1 MCARKEGH
9 KETIVNKQSKMRRA
23 LGSGVAGVAALAM
36 LATGTAHAANG
47 STYYSSKQPYIVPQ
61 QAVDMSYSAAPE
73 GYTIT
78 YTEMLARHGSRGL
91 SSYKYDALLM
101 KMAETAKAEDGFVD
115 KETGE
120 KFIKNLEAITA
131 ANVDNG
137 YGMLTGQ
144 GESQHQGI
152 GERAYK
158 RNQTL
163 FDQAAAD
170 GETIEYESSGEARA
184 TESGEN
190 FKLGFDSAS
199 NGELANSYVTPANP
213 TGQTT
218 DGIFNASPNTLY
230 FHKVKNPDGEG
241 KAEGSTE
248 WKIAS
253 EYEQF
258 VEDNSTIDAA
268 MDYIEGKGESVAD
281 DLLGQIFD
289 SEFLDNIGEEEGQ
302 YSWYNTSDG
311 KEHADEVNNVT
322 GEEEPDG
329 LDDKTGK
336 DINLFWNDAPNADV
350 NVDADAR
357 GEMEK
362 HITSKVDAAMDL
374 YNLYIIAADMQEEN
388 IGSHTFNFDH
398 YFESIDP
405 TEGKTFAWILDA
417 EDFYEK
423 GPSYAGQNE
432 TYRIAQPLL
441 DDFFASID
449 ERVAGGTT
457 AATFRFAHAETI
469 MPFAALIGAPG
480 STQQAP
486 AVVEPQSVDD
496 VYNYNKN
503 EWRGESVTPMAA
515 NIQWDVA
522 TRDGID
528 PKTGKAYTPL
538 IRMLY
543 NEEEVAFGG
552 TNTLTRGLSSCTPVA
567 EGSTW
572 YKESELKSCLG
583 LEEKRVPTDEEPTIT
598 VDTDTSGD
606 QQQDGNAGDQNQNTG
621 DGVTGPSDSTKKPT
635 ATDQPKTIAKTGS
648 AMIVPAVA
656 AVALIA
662 AGVTLVFVRRA
673 KRH

>member
-61 QAVDMSYSAAPE
+61 QALDMSYSAAPE

-91 SSYKYDALLM
+91 SSYKYDALLKLM
-101 KMAETAKAEDGFVD
+101 GETAAEENGFVS
-115 KETGE
+115 E
-120 KFIKNLEAITA
+120 EARNTFMSNVQAIID
-131 ANVDNG
+131 ANVENG

-144 GESQHQGI
+144 GATQHQGI
-152 GERAYK
+152 GTRAYQ
-158 RNQTL
+158 RNKAL

-170 GETIEYESSGEARA
+170 GETIEYESSGEQRA

-190 FKLGFDSAS
+190 FKLGFDTAS
-199 NGELANSYVTPANP
+199 GYKLADSYVKPTAPAGEGDAAP
-213 TGQTT
+213 FQK
-218 DGIFNASPNTLY
+218 SPNTLY
-230 FHKVKNPDGEG
+230 FHKTDNPDGSE
-241 KAEGSTE
+241 KDDQAAA
-248 WKIAS
+248 IAS
-253 EYEQF
+253 RYEDF
-258 VEDNSTIDAA
+258 VDNDKIIANA
-268 MDYIEGKGESVAD
+268 EDYIEDVDASVTVSY
-281 DLLGQIFD
+281 DLLSQIFTED
-289 SEFLDNIGEEEGQ
+289 FLKKVDDGT
-302 YSWYNTSDG
+302 YSWYNTTTGEKDSDEDG
-311 KEHADEVNNVT
+311 KADDGSGTDIRNCAIEGDPDELMAEY
-322 GEEEPDG
+322 GEDICGE
-329 LDDKTGK
+329 TGK
-336 DINLFWNDAPNADV
+336 
-350 NVDADAR
+350 
-357 GEMEK
+357 
-362 HITSKVDAAMDL
+362 HISSVVDAAMDL

-388 IGSHTFNFDH
+388 TGDHTFDFDQ
-398 YFESIDP
+398 YFADVPAE
-405 TEGKTFAWILDA
+405 EGDVFAWILDM

-423 GPSYAGQNE
+423 GPSYAGQDE

-441 DDFFASID
+441 DDFFKSID

-486 AVVEPQSVDD
+486 AVENPQSVAD
-496 VYNYNKN
+496 VYNYQNN

-583 LEEKRVPTDEEPTIT
+583 LNTVESTEDPTIT
-598 VDTDTSGD
+598 VETGTSGG
-606 QQQDGNAGDQNQNTG
+606 QQQDGNTQNDQKQDAGDATKQ
-621 DGVTGPSDSTKKPT
+621 PSASDR
-635 ATDQPKTIAKTGS
+635 PKTIPKTGS
-648 AMIVPAVA
+648 AMIVPAV
-656 AVALIA
+656 VGVVLVA
-662 AGVTLVFVRRA
+662 AGVTLVFIRRA
-673 KRH
+673 KQR

>member
-47 STYYSSKQPYIVPQ
+47 TYYSSKQPYIAPQ
-61 QAVDMSYSAAPE
+61 QVSYSAAPE

-101 KMAETAKAEDGFVD
+101 KMAETAKAENGFVD

-120 KFIKNLEAITA
+120 EFIKNLEAITA

-170 GETIEYESSGEARA
+170 GEKIEYESSGEARA

-190 FKLGFDSAS
+190 FKKGFDRES
-199 NGELANSYVTPANP
+199 NGELANSYVTPSNP
-213 TGQTT
+213 TGQSTT
-218 DGIFNASPNTLY
+218 GIFNASPNTLY
-230 FHKVKNPDGEG
+230 FHKIENPDGE
-241 KAEGSTE
+241 KKEEGSAE

-258 VEDNSTIDAA
+258 IKDNPTIDAA
-268 MDYIEGKGESVAD
+268 MDYIEAKGEGVAD
-281 DLLGQIFD
+281 ALLTQIFKP
-289 SEFLDNIGEEEGQ
+289 EFLNNIGEGEGK
-302 YSWYNTSDG
+302 YSWYNTIDG
-311 KEHADEVNNVT
+311 KEHTDEVNNTT
-322 GEEEPDG
+322 GEKKPDG

-336 DINLFWNDAPNADV
+336 SIDLFWNDAPNADV

-388 IGSHTFNFDH
+388 TDAHRFDFDK
-398 YFESIDP
+398 YFEGIDS
-405 TEGKTFAWILDA
+405 TEGETFAWILDA

-423 GPSYAGQNE
+423 GPSYAGQDE

-441 DDFFASID
+441 DDFFNSID

-469 MPFAALIGAPG
+469 MPFAALIKAPG
-480 STQQAP
+480 SEEQI
-486 AVVEPQSVDD
+486 PQ
-496 VYNYNKN
+496 NKIYDPLGLLGDRGYQSN
-503 EWRGESVTPMAA
+503 WYGESVTPMAA

-522 TRDGID
+522 TKDDD
-528 PKTGKAYTPL
+528 PETGKAYTPL
-538 IRMLY
+538 VRMLY
-543 NEEEVAFGG
+543 NETEVPFNA
-552 TNTLTRGLSSCTPVA
+552 SCTPVA

-606 QQQDGNAGDQNQNTG
+606 QQQDGNTQNDQKQDAGDATKQ
-621 DGVTGPSDSTKKPT
+621 PSASDR
-635 ATDQPKTIAKTGS
+635 PKTIPKTGS

-656 AVALIA
+656 GVVLVA

>member
-23 LGSGVAGVAALAM
+23 LGSGVAGMAALAM

-47 STYYSSKQPYIVPQ
+47 TYYSSKQPYIAPQ
-61 QAVDMSYSAAPE
+61 QALDMSYSAVPE
-73 GYTIT
+73 GYAIT

-91 SSYKYDALLM
+91 SSYKYDALLKLM
-101 KMAETAKAEDGFVD
+101 GQTASEVGGFVS
-115 KETGE
+115 E
-120 KFIKNLEAITA
+120 EAEQTFM
-131 ANVDNG
+131 ANVQAIIDANVENG

-144 GESQHQGI
+144 GATQHQGI
-152 GERAYK
+152 GSRAYQ
-158 RNQTL
+158 RNKQL

-170 GETIEYESSGEARA
+170 GETIEYESSGEPRA

-190 FKLGFDSAS
+190 FKKGFDHAS
-199 NGELANSYVTPANP
+199 GSELAGSYVTPTAP
-213 TGQTT
+213 AGEGDAAPFQK
-218 DGIFNASPNTLY
+218 SPDILY
-230 FHKVKNPDGEG
+230 FHKTDNPDGSEKTG
-241 KAEGSTE
+241 EAAD
-248 WKIAS
+248 IAS
-253 EYEQF
+253 RYENF
-258 VEDNSTIDAA
+258 VENNETIANA
-268 MDYIEGKGESVAD
+268 EDYIENVDASVTVSY
-281 DLLGQIFD
+281 DLLSQIFTED
-289 SEFLDNIGEEEGQ
+289 FLDNIGKKEGQ
-302 YSWYNTSDG
+302 YSWYNTT
-311 KEHADEVNNVT
+311 T
-322 GEEEPDG
+322 GEKDAGEDGFDDETGEDIRNCAIAGDPDELMAQYG
-329 LDDKTGK
+329 EDICGETG
-336 DINLFWNDAPNADV
+336 
-350 NVDADAR
+350 
-357 GEMEK
+357 K
-362 HITSKVDAAMDL
+362 HITSVVDAAMDL

-388 IGSHTFNFDH
+388 TGDYTFNFDQ
-398 YFESIDP
+398 YFADVP
-405 TEGKTFAWILDA
+405 AGDGDVFAWILDM

-423 GPSYAGQNE
+423 GPSYAGQDE

-441 DDFFASID
+441 DDFFKSID

-486 AVVEPQSVDD
+486 AVADPQTDAD
-496 VYNYNKN
+496 VYNYQNN

-528 PKTGKAYTPL
+528 PETGKAYTPL
-538 IRMLY
+538 VRMLY

-583 LEEKRVPTDEEPTIT
+583 VDGKRIPSTEEPTIT
-598 VDTDTSGD
+598 VDTGTSGD
-606 QQQDGNAGDQNQNTG
+606 QQQDGNAGDQNQNAG

-656 AVALIA
+656 AVVLIA

>member
-47 STYYSSKQPYIVPQ
+47 TYYSSKQPYIVPQ
-61 QAVDMSYSAAPE
+61 QALDMSYSAAPE

-120 KFIKNLEAITA
+120 EFIKNLEAITA

-152 GERAYK
+152 GSRAYQ
-158 RNQTL
+158 RNKQL
-163 FDQAAAD
+163 FNQAAAD

-199 NGELANSYVTPANP
+199 NGELANSYITPSNP
-213 TGQTT
+213 TGQSTT
-218 DGIFNASPNTLY
+218 GIFNASPNTLY
-230 FHKVKNPDGEG
+230 FHKVENPDGKPKENNPNNPED
-241 KAEGSTE
+241 AYD
-248 WKIAS
+248 IAQQ
-253 EYEQF
+253 YEDF
-258 VEDNSTIDAA
+258 INADSVKSYIDAVEDYKKSEDILR
-268 MDYIEGKGESVAD
+268 
-281 DLLGQIFD
+281 DLLSTVFKT
-289 SEFLDNIGEEEGQ
+289 EFIDKIGTDKDHM
-302 YSWYNTSDG
+302 WYNTIDG
-311 KEHADEVNNVT
+311 KEHVDEVDNVT
-322 GEEEPDG
+322 GKEKADGFDDETGEDIRNCAIEDDPDELIAQYG
-329 LDDKTGK
+329 EDICGETG
-336 DINLFWNDAPNADV
+336 
-350 NVDADAR
+350 
-357 GEMEK
+357 K
-362 HITSKVDAAMDL
+362 HITSVVDAAMDL
-374 YNLYIIAADMQEEN
+374 YNLYIIAADMTEEN
-388 IGSHTFNFDH
+388 AGSHTFDFDQ
-398 YFESIDP
+398 YFADIDP
-405 TEGKTFAWILDA
+405 TEGETFAWILDT

-423 GPSYAGQNE
+423 GPSVAGQTE

-441 DDFFASID
+441 DDFFNSID
-449 ERVAGGTT
+449 DRVDGGPT

-469 MPFAALIGAPG
+469 IPFAALIKAPG
-480 STQQAP
+480 SEEQI
-486 AVVEPQSVDD
+486 PQDKIYDPLGLLGDQGYQSNW
-496 VYNYNKN
+496 Y
-503 EWRGESVTPMAA
+503 GESVTPMAA

-522 TRDGID
+522 TKDGID
-528 PKTGKAYTPL
+528 PETGKDYTPL
-538 IRMLY
+538 VRMLY
-543 NEEEVAFGG
+543 NETEVPFNA
-552 TNTLTRGLSSCTPVA
+552 SCTPAA

-583 LEEKRVPTDEEPTIT
+583 LEEKRVQTDEEPTIT

-621 DGVTGPSDSTKKPT
+621 DGVTGPSDSTKQPS
-635 ATDQPKTIAKTGS
+635 AADQPKTIAKTGS

>member
-1 MCARKEGH
+1 M
-9 KETIVNKQSKMRRA
+9 NKQSKMRRA

-47 STYYSSKQPYIVPQ
+47 TYYSSKQPYIVPQ
-61 QAVDMSYSAAPE
+61 QALDMSYSAAPE
-73 GYTIT
+73 GYAIT

-91 SSYKYDALLM
+91 SSYKYDALLKLM
-101 KMAETAKAEDGFVD
+101 GETAAEENGFVS
-115 KETGE
+115 E
-120 KFIKNLEAITA
+120 EARNTFMSNVQAIID
-131 ANVDNG
+131 ANVENG

-144 GESQHQGI
+144 GATQHQGI
-152 GERAYK
+152 GTRAYQ
-158 RNQTL
+158 RNKAL

-170 GETIEYESSGEARA
+170 GETIEYESSGEQRA

-190 FKLGFDSAS
+190 FKLGFDTAS
-199 NGELANSYVTPANP
+199 GYKLADSYVKPTAPAGEGDAAP
-213 TGQTT
+213 FQK
-218 DGIFNASPNTLY
+218 SPNTLY
-230 FHKVKNPDGEG
+230 FHKTDNPDGSEKDG
-241 KAEGSTE
+241 DAAV
-248 WKIAS
+248 IAS
-253 EYEQF
+253 RYEDF
-258 VEDNSTIDAA
+258 VDNDKIIANA
-268 MDYIEGKGESVAD
+268 EDYIEDVPQSEKVSY
-281 DLLGQIFD
+281 DLMSQIFTD
-289 SEFLDNIGEEEGQ
+289 DFLKNIGKDEGR
-302 YSWYNTSDG
+302 YSWYNTTTGEKDSDEDG
-311 KEHADEVNNVT
+311 KADDGSGTDIRNCAIEGDPDELMAEYGEDICGET
-322 GEEEPDG
+322 G
-329 LDDKTGK
+329 
-336 DINLFWNDAPNADV
+336 
-350 NVDADAR
+350 
-357 GEMEK
+357 K
-362 HITSKVDAAMDL
+362 HITSVVDAAMDL

-388 IGSHTFNFDH
+388 TGDHTFDFDQ
-398 YFESIDP
+398 YFADVPAE
-405 TEGKTFAWILDA
+405 EGDVFAWILDM

-423 GPSYAGQNE
+423 GPSYAGQDE

-441 DDFFASID
+441 DDFFKSID

-486 AVVEPQSVDD
+486 AVENPQSVAD
-496 VYNYNKN
+496 VYNYQNN

-528 PKTGKAYTPL
+528 PETGKAYTPL

-583 LEEKRVPTDEEPTIT
+583 LNTVESTEDPTIT
-598 VDTDTSGD
+598 VETGTSGG
-606 QQQDGNAGDQNQNTG
+606 QQQDGNTQNDQKQDAGDATKQ
-621 DGVTGPSDSTKKPT
+621 PSASDR
-635 ATDQPKTIAKTGS
+635 PKTIPKTGS

-656 AVALIA
+656 GVVLVA
-662 AGVTLVFVRRA
+662 AGVTLVFIRRA
-673 KRH
+673 KQR

>member
-1 MCARKEGH
+1 M
-9 KETIVNKQSKMRRA
+9 NKQSKMRRA

-47 STYYSSKQPYIVPQ
+47 TYYSSKQPYIVPQ
-61 QAVDMSYSAAPE
+61 QALDMSYSAAPE
-73 GYTIT
+73 GYAIT

-101 KMAETAKAEDGFVD
+101 KMAETAKAENGFVD

-120 KFIKNLEAITA
+120 EFIKNLEAITA

-170 GETIEYESSGEARA
+170 GEKIEYESSGEARA

-190 FKLGFDSAS
+190 FKKGFDRES
-199 NGELANSYVTPANP
+199 NGELANSYVTPSNP
-213 TGQTT
+213 TGQDTT
-218 DGIFNASPNTLY
+218 GIFNASPNTLY
-230 FHKVKNPDGEG
+230 FHKVENPDGNDKEDDPNNPED
-241 KAEGSTE
+241 AYD
-248 WKIAS
+248 IAQR
-253 EYEQF
+253 YEDF
-258 VEDNSTIDAA
+258 IDA
-268 MDYIEGKGESVAD
+268 DSVKSYIDAVEGYERSEQISR
-281 DLLGQIFD
+281 DLLSTVFKT
-289 SEFLDNIGEEEGQ
+289 EFIDKIGTDKDHM
-302 YSWYNTSDG
+302 WYNTIDG
-311 KEHADEVNNVT
+311 KPYDDEDENLI
-322 GEEEPDG
+322 EDG
-329 LDDKTGK
+329 TSDHYIG
-336 DINLFWNDAPNADV
+336 NCAPNAKPDDK
-350 NVDADAR
+350 DAC
-357 GEMEK
+357 GEA
-362 HITSKVDAAMDL
+362 SKSIESVVDAAMDL
-374 YNLYIIAADMQEEN
+374 YNLYIIAADMTEEN
-388 IGSHTFNFDH
+388 AGSHTFDFDQ
-398 YFESIDP
+398 YFADIDP
-405 TEGKTFAWILDA
+405 TEGETFAWILDA

-423 GPSYAGQNE
+423 GPSVAGQTE

-441 DDFFASID
+441 DDFFNSID
-449 ERVAGGTT
+449 DRVDGGTT

-469 MPFAALIGAPG
+469 IPFAALIKAPG
-480 STQQAP
+480 SEEQI
-486 AVVEPQSVDD
+486 PQDKIYDPLGLLGDQGYQSNW
-496 VYNYNKN
+496 Y
-503 EWRGESVTPMAA
+503 GESVTPMAA

-543 NEEEVAFGG
+543 NEKEVAFGG
-552 TNTLTRGLSSCTPVA
+552 TNTLARGLSSCTPVA

-583 LEEKRVPTDEEPTIT
+583 LNTVESTEDPTIT
-598 VDTDTSGD
+598 VETGTSGG
-606 QQQDGNAGDQNQNTG
+606 QQQDGNTQNDQKQDAGDATKQ
-621 DGVTGPSDSTKKPT
+621 PSASDR
-635 ATDQPKTIAKTGS
+635 PKTIPKTGS

>member
-47 STYYSSKQPYIVPQ
+47 TYYSSKQPYIVPQ
-61 QAVDMSYSAAPE
+61 QALDMSYSAAPE

-91 SSYKYDALLM
+91 SSYKYDALLKLM
-101 KMAETAKAEDGFVD
+101 GETAAEENGFVS
-115 KETGE
+115 E
-120 KFIKNLEAITA
+120 EARNTFMSNVQAIID
-131 ANVDNG
+131 ANVENG

-144 GESQHQGI
+144 GATQHQGI
-152 GERAYK
+152 GTRAYQ
-158 RNQTL
+158 RNKAL

-170 GETIEYESSGEARA
+170 RETIEYESSGEQRA

-190 FKLGFDSAS
+190 FKLGFDTAS
-199 NGELANSYVTPANP
+199 GYKLADSYVKPTAPAGEGDAAP
-213 TGQTT
+213 FQK
-218 DGIFNASPNTLY
+218 SPNTLY
-230 FHKVKNPDGEG
+230 FHKTDNPDGSEKDG
-241 KAEGSTE
+241 AAAA
-248 WKIAS
+248 IAS
-253 EYEQF
+253 RYEDF
-258 VEDNSTIDAA
+258 VDNDKIIANA
-268 MDYIEGKGESVAD
+268 EDYIEDVPQSEKVSY
-281 DLLGQIFD
+281 DLMSQIFTD
-289 SEFLDNIGEEEGQ
+289 DFLKNIGKDEGR
-302 YSWYNTSDG
+302 YSWYNTTTGEKDSDEDG
-311 KEHADEVNNVT
+311 KADDGSGTDIRNCAIEGDPDELMAEY
-322 GEEEPDG
+322 GEDICGE
-329 LDDKTGK
+329 TGK
-336 DINLFWNDAPNADV
+336 
-350 NVDADAR
+350 
-357 GEMEK
+357 
-362 HITSKVDAAMDL
+362 HISSVVDAAMDL

-388 IGSHTFNFDH
+388 TGDHTFDFDQ
-398 YFESIDP
+398 YFADVPAE
-405 TEGKTFAWILDA
+405 EGNVFAWILDM

-423 GPSYAGQNE
+423 GPSYAGQDE

-449 ERVAGGTT
+449 ERVAGDDT

-486 AVVEPQSVDD
+486 AVENPQSVAD
-496 VYNYNKN
+496 VYNYQDNK
-503 EWRGESVTPMAA
+503 WRGESVTPMAA

-528 PKTGKAYTPL
+528 PETGKDYTPL

-606 QQQDGNAGDQNQNTG
+606 QQQDGNAGDQSQNTG

-635 ATDQPKTIAKTGS
+635 AADQPKTIAKTGS

-656 AVALIA
+656 AVVLIA

>member
-1 MCARKEGH
+1 
-9 KETIVNKQSKMRRA
+9 
-23 LGSGVAGVAALAM
+23 
-36 LATGTAHAANG
+36 
-47 STYYSSKQPYIVPQ
+47 
-61 QAVDMSYSAAPE
+61 MSYSAAPE
-73 GYTIT
+73 GYAIT

-91 SSYKYDALLM
+91 SSYKYDALLKLM
-101 KMAETAKAEDGFVD
+101 GETAAEENGFVS
-115 KETGE
+115 E
-120 KFIKNLEAITA
+120 EARNTFMSNVQAIID
-131 ANVDNG
+131 ANVENG

-144 GESQHQGI
+144 GATQHQGI
-152 GERAYK
+152 GTRAYQ
-158 RNQTL
+158 RNKAL

-170 GETIEYESSGEARA
+170 GETIEYESSGEQRA

-190 FKLGFDSAS
+190 FKLGFDTAS
-199 NGELANSYVTPANP
+199 GYKLADSYVKPTAPAGEGDAAP
-213 TGQTT
+213 FQK
-218 DGIFNASPNTLY
+218 SPNTLY
-230 FHKVKNPDGEG
+230 FHKTDNPDGSEKDG
-241 KAEGSTE
+241 GAAA
-248 WKIAS
+248 IAS
-253 EYEQF
+253 RYEDF
-258 VEDNSTIDAA
+258 VDNDKIIANA
-268 MDYIEGKGESVAD
+268 EDYIEDVPQSEKVSY
-281 DLLGQIFD
+281 DLMSQIFTD
-289 SEFLDNIGEEEGQ
+289 DFLKNIGKDEGR
-302 YSWYNTSDG
+302 YSWYNTTTGEKDSDEDG
-311 KEHADEVNNVT
+311 KADDGSGTDIRNCAIAGDPDELIAQY
-322 GEEEPDG
+322 GEDICGE
-329 LDDKTGK
+329 TGK
-336 DINLFWNDAPNADV
+336 
-350 NVDADAR
+350 
-357 GEMEK
+357 
-362 HITSKVDAAMDL
+362 HISSVVDAAMDL

-388 IGSHTFNFDH
+388 TGDHTFDFDQ
-398 YFESIDP
+398 YFADVPAE
-405 TEGKTFAWILDA
+405 EGDVFAWILDM

-423 GPSYAGQNE
+423 GPSYAGQDE

-449 ERVAGGTT
+449 ERVAGGDT

-496 VYNYNKN
+496 VYNYNNN
-503 EWRGESVTPMAA
+503 EWRGETVTPMAA

-552 TNTLTRGLSSCTPVA
+552 TNALARGLSSCTPVA

-583 LEEKRVPTDEEPTIT
+583 LEEKRVQTDEEPTIT

-606 QQQDGNAGDQNQNTG
+606 QQQDGNAGDQSQNTG

-635 ATDQPKTIAKTGS
+635 AADQPKTIAKTGS

-656 AVALIA
+656 AVVLIA

>member
-47 STYYSSKQPYIVPQ
+47 TYYSSKQPYIVPQ
-61 QAVDMSYSAAPE
+61 QALDMSYSAAPE
-73 GYTIT
+73 GYAIT

-91 SSYKYDALLM
+91 SSYKYDALLKLM
-101 KMAETAKAEDGFVD
+101 GETAAEENGFVS
-115 KETGE
+115 E
-120 KFIKNLEAITA
+120 EARNTFMSNVQAIID
-131 ANVDNG
+131 ANVENG

-144 GESQHQGI
+144 GATQHQGI
-152 GERAYK
+152 GTRAYQ
-158 RNQTL
+158 RNKAL

-170 GETIEYESSGEARA
+170 GETIEYESSGEQRA

-190 FKLGFDSAS
+190 FKLGFDTAS
-199 NGELANSYVTPANP
+199 GYKLADSYVKPTAPAGEGDAAP
-213 TGQTT
+213 FQK
-218 DGIFNASPNTLY
+218 SPNTLY
-230 FHKVKNPDGEG
+230 FHKTDNPDGSEKDG
-241 KAEGSTE
+241 DAAV
-248 WKIAS
+248 IAS
-253 EYEQF
+253 RYEDF
-258 VEDNSTIDAA
+258 VDNDKIIANA
-268 MDYIEGKGESVAD
+268 EDYIEDVPQSEKVSY
-281 DLLGQIFD
+281 DLMSQIFTD
-289 SEFLDNIGEEEGQ
+289 DFLKNIGKDEGR
-302 YSWYNTSDG
+302 YSWYNTTTGEKDSDEDG
-311 KEHADEVNNVT
+311 KADDGSGTDIRNCAIEGDPDELMAEYGEDICGET
-322 GEEEPDG
+322 G
-329 LDDKTGK
+329 
-336 DINLFWNDAPNADV
+336 
-350 NVDADAR
+350 
-357 GEMEK
+357 K
-362 HITSKVDAAMDL
+362 HITSVVDAAMDL

-388 IGSHTFNFDH
+388 TGDHTFDFDQ
-398 YFESIDP
+398 YFADVPAE
-405 TEGKTFAWILDA
+405 EGDVFAWILDM

-423 GPSYAGQNE
+423 GPSYAGQDE

-441 DDFFASID
+441 DDFFKSID

-486 AVVEPQSVDD
+486 AVENPQSVAD
-496 VYNYNKN
+496 VYNYQNN

-528 PKTGKAYTPL
+528 PETGKAYTPL

-572 YKESELKSCLG
+572 YKESALKSCLG
-583 LEEKRVPTDEEPTIT
+583 LNTVESTEDPTIT
-598 VDTDTSGD
+598 VETGTSGG
-606 QQQDGNAGDQNQNTG
+606 QQQDGNTQNDQKQDAGDATKQ
-621 DGVTGPSDSTKKPT
+621 PSASDR
-635 ATDQPKTIAKTGS
+635 PKTIPKTGS

-656 AVALIA
+656 GVVLVA

>member
-1 MCARKEGH
+1 
-9 KETIVNKQSKMRRA
+9 MRRA

-47 STYYSSKQPYIVPQ
+47 TYYSSKQPYIVPQ
-61 QAVDMSYSAAPE
+61 QALDMSYSAAPE

-170 GETIEYESSGEARA
+170 GEKIEYESSGEARA

-190 FKLGFDSAS
+190 FKIGFDSAS
-199 NGELANSYVTPANP
+199 KGELANSYVTPANP

-218 DGIFNASPNTLY
+218 DGIFNASPNILY
-230 FHKVKNPDGEG
+230 FHKVKNPDGNPKENNPNDPED
-241 KAEGSTE
+241 AYD
-248 WKIAS
+248 IAQR
-253 EYEQF
+253 YEDF
-258 VEDNSTIDAA
+258 INADSVKSYIDAVEDYKKSEDI
-268 MDYIEGKGESVAD
+268 SR
-281 DLLGQIFD
+281 DLLSTVFKT
-289 SEFLDNIGEEEGQ
+289 EFIDKIGTDKDHM
-302 YSWYNTSDG
+302 WYNTIDG
-311 KEHADEVNNVT
+311 KPYDDEDENLI
-322 GEEEPDG
+322 EDG
-329 LDDKTGK
+329 TSDHYIG
-336 DINLFWNDAPNADV
+336 NCAPNAKPDDK
-350 NVDADAR
+350 DAC
-357 GEMEK
+357 GEA
-362 HITSKVDAAMDL
+362 SKSIESVVDAAMDL
-374 YNLYIIAADMQEEN
+374 YNLYIIAADMTVEN
-388 IGSHTFNFDH
+388 AGSHTFDFDQ
-398 YFESIDP
+398 YFADIAP
-405 TEGKTFAWILDA
+405 TEGETFAETFAWILDA

-423 GPSYAGQNE
+423 GPSVAGQTE

-441 DDFFASID
+441 DDFFNSID
-449 ERVAGGTT
+449 DRVADGGTT

-469 MPFAALIGAPG
+469 IPFAALIKAPG
-480 STQQAP
+480 SEEQI
-486 AVVEPQSVDD
+486 PQDKIYDPLDLLGDQGYQSNW
-496 VYNYNKN
+496 Y
-503 EWRGESVTPMAA
+503 GESVTPMAA

-522 TRDGID
+522 TKDGKD

-538 IRMLY
+538 VRMLY
-543 NEEEVAFGG
+543 NETEVPFNA
-552 TNTLTRGLSSCTPVA
+552 SCTPVA

-583 LEEKRVPTDEEPTIT
+583 LEEKRDQMDEEPTIT

-606 QQQDGNAGDQNQNTG
+606 QQQDGNTQNDQKQDAGDATKQ
-621 DGVTGPSDSTKKPT
+621 PSASDR
-635 ATDQPKTIAKTGS
+635 PKTIPKTGS

-656 AVALIA
+656 GVVLVA
-662 AGVTLVFVRRA
+662 AGVTLVFIRRA
-673 KRH
+673 KQR

>member
-1 MCARKEGH
+1 
-9 KETIVNKQSKMRRA
+9 MRRA

-47 STYYSSKQPYIVPQ
+47 TYYSSKQPYIVPQ
-61 QAVDMSYSAAPE
+61 QALDMSYSAAPE

-170 GETIEYESSGEARA
+170 GEKIEYESSGEARA

-190 FKLGFDSAS
+190 FKIGFDSAS
-199 NGELANSYVTPANP
+199 KGELANSYVTPANP

-218 DGIFNASPNTLY
+218 DGIFNASPNILY
-230 FHKVKNPDGEG
+230 FHKVKNPDGNPKENNPNDPED
-241 KAEGSTE
+241 AYD
-248 WKIAS
+248 IAQR
-253 EYEQF
+253 YEDF
-258 VEDNSTIDAA
+258 INADSVKSYIDAVEDYKKSEDI
-268 MDYIEGKGESVAD
+268 SR
-281 DLLGQIFD
+281 DLLSTVFKT
-289 SEFLDNIGEEEGQ
+289 EFIDKIGTDKDHM
-302 YSWYNTSDG
+302 WYNTIDG
-311 KEHADEVNNVT
+311 KPYDDEDENLI
-322 GEEEPDG
+322 EDG
-329 LDDKTGK
+329 TSDHYIGNCAPNTKPDDK
-336 DINLFWNDAPNADV
+336 DAC
-350 NVDADAR
+350 
-357 GEMEK
+357 GEA
-362 HITSKVDAAMDL
+362 SKSIESVVDAAMDL
-374 YNLYIIAADMQEEN
+374 YNLYIIAADMTVEN
-388 IGSHTFNFDH
+388 AGSHTFDFDQ
-398 YFESIDP
+398 YFADIAP
-405 TEGKTFAWILDA
+405 TEGETFAETFAWILDA

-423 GPSYAGQNE
+423 GPSVAGQTE

-441 DDFFASID
+441 DDFFNSID
-449 ERVAGGTT
+449 DRVADGGTT

-469 MPFAALIGAPG
+469 IPFAALIKAPG
-480 STQQAP
+480 SEEQI
-486 AVVEPQSVDD
+486 PQDKIYDPLDLLGDQGYQSNW
-496 VYNYNKN
+496 Y
-503 EWRGESVTPMAA
+503 GESVTPMAA

-522 TRDGID
+522 TKDGKD

-538 IRMLY
+538 VRMLY
-543 NEEEVAFGG
+543 NETEVPFNA
-552 TNTLTRGLSSCTPVA
+552 SCTPVA

-583 LEEKRVPTDEEPTIT
+583 LEEKRDQMDEEPTIT

-606 QQQDGNAGDQNQNTG
+606 QQQDGNTQNDQKQDAGDATKQ
-621 DGVTGPSDSTKKPT
+621 PSASDR
-635 ATDQPKTIAKTGS
+635 PKTIPKTGS

-656 AVALIA
+656 GVVLVA
-662 AGVTLVFVRRA
+662 AGVTLVFIRRA
-673 KRH
+673 KQR

>member
-36 LATGTAHAANG
+36 LATGTAHAVNR
-47 STYYSSKQPYIVPQ
+47 TYYSSKQPYIVPQ
-61 QAVDMSYSAAPE
+61 QALDMSYSAAPE

-91 SSYKYDALLM
+91 SSYKYDALLKLM
-101 KMAETAKAEDGFVD
+101 GQTASEVGGFVS
-115 KETGE
+115 E
-120 KFIKNLEAITA
+120 EAEQTFM
-131 ANVDNG
+131 ANVQAIIDANVENG

-144 GESQHQGI
+144 GATQHQGI
-152 GERAYK
+152 GSRAYQ
-158 RNQTL
+158 RNKQL

-170 GETIEYESSGEARA
+170 GETIEYESSGEPRA

-190 FKLGFDSAS
+190 FKRGFDQAS
-199 NGELANSYVTPANP
+199 GSELAGSYVTPTAP
-213 TGQTT
+213 AGEGDAAPFQK
-218 DGIFNASPNTLY
+218 SPNTLY
-230 FHKVKNPDGEG
+230 FHKTDNPDG
-241 KAEGSTE
+241 
-248 WKIAS
+248 S
-253 EYEQF
+253 EK
-258 VEDNSTIDAA
+258 TGDAA
-268 MDYIEGKGESVAD
+268 IIAQRYETFIENNETIANAEDYIEDVDASVAVSY
-281 DLLGQIFD
+281 DLLKQIFTED
-289 SEFLDNIGEEEGQ
+289 FLDNIGKKEGQ
-302 YSWYNTSDG
+302 YSWYNTT
-311 KEHADEVNNVT
+311 T
-322 GEEEPDG
+322 GEEDSGEDGFDDETGEDIRNCAIEGDPDELIAQYG
-329 LDDKTGK
+329 EDICGETG
-336 DINLFWNDAPNADV
+336 
-350 NVDADAR
+350 
-357 GEMEK
+357 K
-362 HITSKVDAAMDL
+362 HITSVVDAAMDL

-388 IGSHTFNFDH
+388 IGDHTFDFDQ
-398 YFESIDP
+398 YF
-405 TEGKTFAWILDA
+405 KTISPEDGDVFAWILDM

-423 GPSYAGQNE
+423 GPSYAGQDE

-441 DDFFASID
+441 DDFFNSID
-449 ERVAGGTT
+449 ERVAGGAT

-486 AVVEPQSVDD
+486 AVADPQTDAD
-496 VYNYNKN
+496 VYNYNNN
-503 EWRGESVTPMAA
+503 EWRGETVTPMAA

-528 PKTGKAYTPL
+528 PETGEAYTPL
-538 IRMLY
+538 VRMLY

-606 QQQDGNAGDQNQNTG
+606 QQQGGNAGDQNQNTG

-648 AMIVPAVA
+648 AMIVPSVA
-656 AVALIA
+656 AVVLIA

>member
-36 LATGTAHAANG
+36 LATGTAHAADG
-47 STYYSSKQPYIVPQ
+47 TYYSSKQPYIVPQ
-61 QAVDMSYSAAPE
+61 QALDMSYSAAPE
-73 GYTIT
+73 GYAIT

-91 SSYKYDALLM
+91 SSYKYDALLKLM
-101 KMAETAKAEDGFVD
+101 GETAAEENGFVS
-115 KETGE
+115 E
-120 KFIKNLEAITA
+120 EARNTFMSNVQAIID
-131 ANVDNG
+131 ANVENG

-144 GESQHQGI
+144 GATQHQGI
-152 GERAYK
+152 GTRAYQ
-158 RNQTL
+158 RNKAL

-170 GETIEYESSGEARA
+170 GETIEYESSGEQRA

-190 FKLGFDSAS
+190 FKLGFDTAS
-199 NGELANSYVTPANP
+199 GYKLADSYVKPTAPAGEGDAAP
-213 TGQTT
+213 FQK
-218 DGIFNASPNTLY
+218 SPNTLY
-230 FHKVKNPDGEG
+230 FHKTDNPDGSEKDG
-241 KAEGSTE
+241 AAAA
-248 WKIAS
+248 IAS
-253 EYEQF
+253 RYEDF
-258 VEDNSTIDAA
+258 VDNDKIIANA
-268 MDYIEGKGESVAD
+268 EDYIEDVPQSEKVSY
-281 DLLGQIFD
+281 DLMSQIFTD
-289 SEFLDNIGEEEGQ
+289 DFLKNIGKDEGR
-302 YSWYNTSDG
+302 YSWYNTTTGEKDSDEDG
-311 KEHADEVNNVT
+311 KADDGSGTDIRNCAIEGDPDELMAEY
-322 GEEEPDG
+322 GEDICGE
-329 LDDKTGK
+329 TGK
-336 DINLFWNDAPNADV
+336 
-350 NVDADAR
+350 
-357 GEMEK
+357 
-362 HITSKVDAAMDL
+362 HISSVVDAAMDL

-388 IGSHTFNFDH
+388 TGDHTFDFDQ
-398 YFESIDP
+398 YFADVPAE
-405 TEGKTFAWILDA
+405 EGNVFAWILDM

-423 GPSYAGQNE
+423 GPSYAGQDE

-449 ERVAGGTT
+449 ERVAGDDT

-486 AVVEPQSVDD
+486 AVENPQSVAD
-496 VYNYNKN
+496 VYNYQDNK
-503 EWRGESVTPMAA
+503 WRGESVTPMAA

-528 PKTGKAYTPL
+528 PETGKAYTPL
-538 IRMLY
+538 VRMLY

-583 LEEKRVPTDEEPTIT
+583 VDGKRIPSTEEPTIT
-598 VDTDTSGD
+598 VDTGTSGD

>member
-47 STYYSSKQPYIVPQ
+47 TYYSSKQPYIVPQ
-61 QAVDMSYSAAPE
+61 QALDMSYSAAPE
-73 GYTIT
+73 GYAIT

-101 KMAETAKAEDGFVD
+101 KMAETAKAENGFVD

-120 KFIKNLEAITA
+120 EFIKNLEAITA

-170 GETIEYESSGEARA
+170 GEKIEYESSGEARA

-190 FKLGFDSAS
+190 FKKGFDRES
-199 NGELANSYVTPANP
+199 NGELANSYVTPSNP
-213 TGQTT
+213 TGQDTT
-218 DGIFNASPNTLY
+218 GIFNASPNTLY
-230 FHKVKNPDGEG
+230 FHKVENPDGNDKEDDPNNPED
-241 KAEGSTE
+241 AYD
-248 WKIAS
+248 IAQR
-253 EYEQF
+253 YEDF
-258 VEDNSTIDAA
+258 IDA
-268 MDYIEGKGESVAD
+268 DSVKSYIDAVEGYERSEQISR
-281 DLLGQIFD
+281 DLLSTVFKT
-289 SEFLDNIGEEEGQ
+289 EFIDKIGTDKDHM
-302 YSWYNTSDG
+302 WYNTIDG
-311 KEHADEVNNVT
+311 KPYDDEDENLI
-322 GEEEPDG
+322 EDG
-329 LDDKTGK
+329 TSDHYIG
-336 DINLFWNDAPNADV
+336 NCAPNAKPDDK
-350 NVDADAR
+350 DAC
-357 GEMEK
+357 GEA
-362 HITSKVDAAMDL
+362 SKSIESVVDAAMDL
-374 YNLYIIAADMQEEN
+374 YNLYIIAADMTEEN
-388 IGSHTFNFDH
+388 AGSHTFDFDQ
-398 YFESIDP
+398 YFADIDP
-405 TEGKTFAWILDA
+405 TEGETFAWILDA

-423 GPSYAGQNE
+423 GPSVAGQTE

-441 DDFFASID
+441 DDFFNSID
-449 ERVAGGTT
+449 DRVDGGTT

-469 MPFAALIGAPG
+469 IPFAALIKAPG
-480 STQQAP
+480 SEEQI
-486 AVVEPQSVDD
+486 PQDKIYDPLGLLGDQGYQSNW
-496 VYNYNKN
+496 Y
-503 EWRGESVTPMAA
+503 GESVTPMAA

-543 NEEEVAFGG
+543 NEKEVAFGG
-552 TNTLTRGLSSCTPVA
+552 TNTLARGLSSCTPVA

-583 LEEKRVPTDEEPTIT
+583 LNTVESTEDPTIT
-598 VDTDTSGD
+598 VETGTSGG
-606 QQQDGNAGDQNQNTG
+606 QQQDGNTQNDQKQDAGDATKQ
-621 DGVTGPSDSTKKPT
+621 PSASDR
-635 ATDQPKTIAKTGS
+635 PKTIPKTGS

>member
-1 MCARKEGH
+1 MCARKEEH

-47 STYYSSKQPYIVPQ
+47 TYYSSKQPYIVPQ
-61 QAVDMSYSAAPE
+61 QALDMSYSAAPE
-73 GYTIT
+73 GYAIT

-91 SSYKYDALLM
+91 SSYKYDALLKLM
-101 KMAETAKAEDGFVD
+101 GETAAEENGFVS
-115 KETGE
+115 E
-120 KFIKNLEAITA
+120 EARNTFMSNVQAIID
-131 ANVDNG
+131 ANVENG

-144 GESQHQGI
+144 GATQHQGI
-152 GERAYK
+152 GTRAYQ
-158 RNQTL
+158 RNKAL

-170 GETIEYESSGEARA
+170 GETIEYESSGEQRA

-190 FKLGFDSAS
+190 FKLGFDTAS
-199 NGELANSYVTPANP
+199 GYKLADSYVKPTAPAGEGDAAP
-213 TGQTT
+213 FQK
-218 DGIFNASPNTLY
+218 SPNTLY
-230 FHKVKNPDGEG
+230 FHKTDNPDGSEKDG
-241 KAEGSTE
+241 DAAV
-248 WKIAS
+248 IAS
-253 EYEQF
+253 RYEDF
-258 VEDNSTIDAA
+258 VDNDKIIANA
-268 MDYIEGKGESVAD
+268 EDYIEDVPQSEKVSY
-281 DLLGQIFD
+281 DLMSQIFTD
-289 SEFLDNIGEEEGQ
+289 DFLKNIGKDEGR
-302 YSWYNTSDG
+302 YSWYNTTTGEKDSDEDG
-311 KEHADEVNNVT
+311 KADDGSGTDIRNCAIEGDPDELMAEYGEDICGET
-322 GEEEPDG
+322 G
-329 LDDKTGK
+329 
-336 DINLFWNDAPNADV
+336 
-350 NVDADAR
+350 
-357 GEMEK
+357 K
-362 HITSKVDAAMDL
+362 HITSVVDAAMDL

-388 IGSHTFNFDH
+388 TGDHTFDFDQ
-398 YFESIDP
+398 YFADVPAE
-405 TEGKTFAWILDA
+405 EGDVFAWILDM

-423 GPSYAGQNE
+423 GPSYAGQDE

-441 DDFFASID
+441 DDFFKSID

-486 AVVEPQSVDD
+486 AVENPQSVAD
-496 VYNYNKN
+496 VYNYQNN

-528 PKTGKAYTPL
+528 PETGKAYTPL

-583 LEEKRVPTDEEPTIT
+583 LNTVESTEDPTIT
-598 VDTDTSGD
+598 VETGTSGG
-606 QQQDGNAGDQNQNTG
+606 QQQDGNTQNDQKQDAGDATKQ
-621 DGVTGPSDSTKKPT
+621 PSASDR
-635 ATDQPKTIAKTGS
+635 PKTIPKTGS

-656 AVALIA
+656 GVVLVA
-662 AGVTLVFVRRA
+662 AGVTLVFIRRA
-673 KRH
+673 KQR

>member
-1 MCARKEGH
+1 M
-9 KETIVNKQSKMRRA
+9 NKQSKMRRA
-23 LGSGVAGVAALAM
+23 LGSSVAGVAALAM

-47 STYYSSKQPYIVPQ
+47 TYYSSKQPYIAPQ
-61 QAVDMSYSAAPE
+61 QALDMSYSAVPE
-73 GYTIT
+73 GYAIT

-91 SSYKYDALLM
+91 SSYKYDALLKLM
-101 KMAETAKAEDGFVD
+101 GQTASEVGGFVS
-115 KETGE
+115 E
-120 KFIKNLEAITA
+120 EAEQTFM
-131 ANVDNG
+131 ANVQAIIDANVENG

-144 GESQHQGI
+144 GATQHQGI
-152 GERAYK
+152 GSRAYQ
-158 RNQTL
+158 RNKAL

-190 FKLGFDSAS
+190 FKFGFDTAS
-199 NGELANSYVTPANP
+199 GYKLADSYVKPTAPAGEGDAAP
-213 TGQTT
+213 FQK
-218 DGIFNASPNTLY
+218 SPNTLY
-230 FHKVKNPDGEG
+230 FHKTDNPDGSEKDG
-241 KAEGSTE
+241 YAAA
-248 WKIAS
+248 IAS
-253 EYEQF
+253 RYEDF
-258 VEDNSTIDAA
+258 VDNDKIIANA
-268 MDYIEGKGESVAD
+268 EDYIEDVPQSEKVSY
-281 DLLGQIFD
+281 DLMSQIFTD
-289 SEFLDNIGEEEGQ
+289 DFLKNIGKDEGR
-302 YSWYNTSDG
+302 YSWYNTTTGEKDSDEDG
-311 KEHADEVNNVT
+311 KADDGSGTDIRNCAIEGDPDELMAQYGEDICGET
-322 GEEEPDG
+322 G
-329 LDDKTGK
+329 
-336 DINLFWNDAPNADV
+336 
-350 NVDADAR
+350 
-357 GEMEK
+357 K
-362 HITSKVDAAMDL
+362 HITSVVDAAMDL

-388 IGSHTFNFDH
+388 IGDHTFDFDQ
-398 YFESIDP
+398 YF
-405 TEGKTFAWILDA
+405 KTISPEDGDVFAWILDM

-423 GPSYAGQNE
+423 GPSYAGQDE

-441 DDFFASID
+441 DDFFNSID

-486 AVVEPQSVDD
+486 AVENPQSVAD
-496 VYNYNKN
+496 VYNYQNN

-528 PKTGKAYTPL
+528 PETGKAYTPL

-572 YKESELKSCLG
+572 YKESELKGCLG
-583 LEEKRVPTDEEPTIT
+583 VDGKRIPSTEEPTIT

-606 QQQDGNAGDQNQNTG
+606 QQQDGNAGDQSQNTG

-635 ATDQPKTIAKTGS
+635 AADQPKTIAKTGS

-656 AVALIA
+656 AVVLIA

>member
-47 STYYSSKQPYIVPQ
+47 TYYSSKQPYIAPQ
-61 QAVDMSYSAAPE
+61 QALDMNYSAAPE

-144 GESQHQGI
+144 GAIQHQGI
-152 GERAYK
+152 GERAYQ
-158 RNQTL
+158 RNKQL

-199 NGELANSYVTPANP
+199 NGELANSYITPSNP
-213 TGQTT
+213 TGQSTT
-218 DGIFNASPNTLY
+218 GIFNASPNTLY
-230 FHKVKNPDGEG
+230 FHKIENPDGNPKENNPNNPED
-241 KAEGSTE
+241 AYD
-248 WKIAS
+248 IAQR
-253 EYEQF
+253 YEDF
-258 VEDNSTIDAA
+258 INADSVKSYIDAVEDYKKSEDI
-268 MDYIEGKGESVAD
+268 SR
-281 DLLGQIFD
+281 DLLSTVFKT
-289 SEFLDNIGEEEGQ
+289 EFIDKIGTDKDHM
-302 YSWYNTSDG
+302 WYNTIDG
-311 KEHADEVNNVT
+311 KPYDDEDENLI
-322 GEEEPDG
+322 EDG
-329 LDDKTGK
+329 TSDHYIG
-336 DINLFWNDAPNADV
+336 NCAPNAKPDDK
-350 NVDADAR
+350 DAC
-357 GEMEK
+357 GEA
-362 HITSKVDAAMDL
+362 SKSIESVVDAAMDL
-374 YNLYIIAADMQEEN
+374 YNLYIIAADMTEEN
-388 IGSHTFNFDH
+388 TGSHTFDFDQ
-398 YFESIDP
+398 YFADIDP
-405 TEGKTFAWILDA
+405 TEGETFAWILDA

-423 GPSYAGQNE
+423 GPSVAGQTE

-441 DDFFASID
+441 DDFFNSID
-449 ERVAGGTT
+449 DRVDGGTT

-469 MPFAALIGAPG
+469 IPFAALIKAPG
-480 STQQAP
+480 SEEQI
-486 AVVEPQSVDD
+486 PQDKIYDPLGLLGDQGYQSNW
-496 VYNYNKN
+496 Y
-503 EWRGESVTPMAA
+503 GESVTPMAA

-528 PKTGKAYTPL
+528 PKTDKAYTPL

-543 NEEEVAFGG
+543 NEKEVAFGG

-583 LEEKRVPTDEEPTIT
+583 LNTGESTEDPTIT
-598 VDTDTSGD
+598 VETGTSGG
-606 QQQDGNAGDQNQNTG
+606 QQQDGNTQNDQKQDAGDATKQ
-621 DGVTGPSDSTKKPT
+621 PSASDR
-635 ATDQPKTIAKTGS
+635 PKTIPKTGS

-656 AVALIA
+656 GVVLVA
-662 AGVTLVFVRRA
+662 AGVTLVFIRRA
-673 KRH
+673 KQR

>member
-1 MCARKEGH
+1 M
-9 KETIVNKQSKMRRA
+9 NKQSKMRRA

-268 MDYIEGKGESVAD
+268 MDYIEAKGEGVAD
-281 DLLGQIFD
+281 ALLTQIFKP
-289 SEFLDNIGEEEGQ
+289 EFLNNIGEGEGK
-302 YSWYNTSDG
+302 YSWYNTIDG
-311 KEHADEVNNVT
+311 KEHTDEVNNTT
-322 GEEEPDG
+322 GEKKPDG

-336 DINLFWNDAPNADV
+336 SIDLFWNDAPNADV

-388 IGSHTFNFDH
+388 TDAHRFDFGK
-398 YFESIDP
+398 YFEGIS
-405 TEGKTFAWILDA
+405 TEGETFAWILDA

-423 GPSYAGQNE
+423 GPSYAGQTE

-441 DDFFASID
+441 DDFFNSID
-449 ERVAGGTT
+449 DRVDGGKT

-469 MPFAALIGAPG
+469 IPFAALIKAPG
-480 STQQAP
+480 SEEQI
-486 AVVEPQSVDD
+486 PQGKIYDPLDLLGDQGYKSNW
-496 VYNYNKN
+496 Y
-503 EWRGESVTPMAA
+503 GESVTPMAA

-522 TRDGID
+522 TKDD
-528 PKTGKAYTPL
+528 PETGKAYTPL
-538 IRMLY
+538 VRMLY
-543 NEEEVAFGG
+543 NETEVPFNA
-552 TNTLTRGLSSCTPVA
+552 SCRPVA

-583 LEEKRVPTDEEPTIT
+583 LNTVESTEDPTIT
-598 VDTDTSGD
+598 VETGTSGG
-606 QQQDGNAGDQNQNTG
+606 QQQDGNTQNDQKQDAGDATKQ
-621 DGVTGPSDSTKKPT
+621 PSASDR
-635 ATDQPKTIAKTGS
+635 PKTIPKTGS

-656 AVALIA
+656 GVVLVA
-662 AGVTLVFVRRA
+662 AGVTLVFIRRA
-673 KRH
+673 KQR

>member
-1 MCARKEGH
+1 M
-9 KETIVNKQSKMRRA
+9 NKQSKMRRA

-36 LATGTAHAANG
+36 LATGTAHAADG
-47 STYYSSKQPYIVPQ
+47 TYYSSKQPYNVPQ
-61 QAVDMSYSAAPE
+61 QALDMSYSAAPE

-91 SSYKYDALLM
+91 SSYKYDALLKLM
-101 KMAETAKAEDGFVD
+101 GETAAEENGFVS
-115 KETGE
+115 E
-120 KFIKNLEAITA
+120 EARNTFMSNVQAIID
-131 ANVDNG
+131 ANVENG

-144 GESQHQGI
+144 GATQHQGI
-152 GERAYK
+152 GTRAYQ
-158 RNQTL
+158 RNKAL

-170 GETIEYESSGEARA
+170 GETIEYESSGEQRA

-190 FKLGFDSAS
+190 FKLGFDTAS
-199 NGELANSYVTPANP
+199 GYKLADSYVKPTAPAGEGDAAP
-213 TGQTT
+213 FQK
-218 DGIFNASPNTLY
+218 SPNTLY
-230 FHKVKNPDGEG
+230 FHKTDNPDGSKKDG
-241 KAEGSTE
+241 AAAA
-248 WKIAS
+248 IAS
-253 EYEQF
+253 RYKDF
-258 VEDNSTIDAA
+258 VDNDKIIANA
-268 MDYIEGKGESVAD
+268 EDYIEDVPQSEKASY
-281 DLLGQIFD
+281 DLMSQIFTD
-289 SEFLDNIGEEEGQ
+289 DFLKNIGKDEGR
-302 YSWYNTSDG
+302 YSWYNTTTGEKDSDEDG
-311 KEHADEVNNVT
+311 KADDGSGTDIRNCAIEGDPDELMAEYGEDICGET
-322 GEEEPDG
+322 G
-329 LDDKTGK
+329 
-336 DINLFWNDAPNADV
+336 
-350 NVDADAR
+350 
-357 GEMEK
+357 K
-362 HITSKVDAAMDL
+362 HITSVVDAAMDL
-374 YNLYIIAADMQEEN
+374 YNLYIIAADMKEEN
-388 IGSHTFNFDH
+388 TGDHTFNFDQ
-398 YFESIDP
+398 YFADVP
-405 TEGKTFAWILDA
+405 AGDGDVFAWILDM

-423 GPSYAGQNE
+423 GPSYAGQDE

-441 DDFFASID
+441 DDFFKSID

-486 AVVEPQSVDD
+486 AVENPQSVAD
-496 VYNYNKN
+496 VYNYQNN

-528 PKTGKAYTPL
+528 PETGKAYTPL
-538 IRMLY
+538 VRMLY
-543 NEEEVAFGG
+543 NEEEVALGG

-567 EGSTW
+567 EDSTW

-583 LEEKRVPTDEEPTIT
+583 VDGKRIPPTEDPTIT

-621 DGVTGPSDSTKKPT
+621 DGVTGPSDSTKQPS
-635 ATDQPKTIAKTGS
+635 AADQPKTIAKTGS

-656 AVALIA
+656 AVVMIA

>member
-47 STYYSSKQPYIVPQ
+47 TYYSSKQPYIAPQ
-61 QAVDMSYSAAPE
+61 QALDMSYSAAPE

-91 SSYKYDALLM
+91 SSYKYDALLKLM
-101 KMAETAKAEDGFVD
+101 GETAAEENGFVS
-115 KETGE
+115 E
-120 KFIKNLEAITA
+120 EARNTFMSNVQAIID
-131 ANVDNG
+131 ANVENG

-144 GESQHQGI
+144 GATQHQGI
-152 GERAYK
+152 GTRAYQ
-158 RNQTL
+158 RNKAL

-170 GETIEYESSGEARA
+170 GETIEYESSGEQRA

-190 FKLGFDSAS
+190 FKLGFDTAS
-199 NGELANSYVTPANP
+199 GYKLADSYVKPTAPAGEGDAAP
-213 TGQTT
+213 FQK
-218 DGIFNASPNTLY
+218 SPNTLY
-230 FHKVKNPDGEG
+230 FHKTDNPDGSE
-241 KAEGSTE
+241 KDDQAAA
-248 WKIAS
+248 IAS
-253 EYEQF
+253 RYEDF
-258 VEDNSTIDAA
+258 VDNDKIIANA
-268 MDYIEGKGESVAD
+268 EDYIENVDASVTVSY
-281 DLLGQIFD
+281 DLLSQIFTED
-289 SEFLDNIGEEEGQ
+289 FLEKVDDGT
-302 YSWYNTSDG
+302 YSWYNTT
-311 KEHADEVNNVT
+311 T
-322 GEEEPDG
+322 GEEDSGEDGFDDETGEDIRNCAIEGDPDELIAQYG
-329 LDDKTGK
+329 EDICGETG
-336 DINLFWNDAPNADV
+336 
-350 NVDADAR
+350 
-357 GEMEK
+357 K
-362 HITSKVDAAMDL
+362 HITSVVDAAMDL

-388 IGSHTFNFDH
+388 TGDHTFNFDQ
-398 YFESIDP
+398 YFADVP
-405 TEGKTFAWILDA
+405 AGDGDVFAWILDM

-423 GPSYAGQNE
+423 GPSYAGQDE

-441 DDFFASID
+441 DDFFKSID

-486 AVVEPQSVDD
+486 AVENPQSVAD
-496 VYNYNKN
+496 VYNYQNN

-528 PKTGKAYTPL
+528 PETGKAYTPL

-543 NEEEVAFGG
+543 NETEVPFNA
-552 TNTLTRGLSSCTPVA
+552 SCRPVA

-583 LEEKRVPTDEEPTIT
+583 LNTVESTEDPTIT
-598 VDTDTSGD
+598 VETGTSGG
-606 QQQDGNAGDQNQNTG
+606 QQQDGNTQNDQKQDAGDA
-621 DGVTGPSDSTKKPT
+621 TKKPT
-635 ATDQPKTIAKTGS
+635 AADQPKTIAKTGS

-656 AVALIA
+656 AVVLIA

>member
-36 LATGTAHAANG
+36 LATGTAHATDG
-47 STYYSSKQPYIVPQ
+47 TYYSSKQPYIAPQ
-61 QAVDMSYSAAPE
+61 QVSYSAAPE
-73 GYTIT
+73 GYAIT

-101 KMAETAKAEDGFVD
+101 KMAETAKAENGFVD

-120 KFIKNLEAITA
+120 EFIKNLEAITA

-170 GETIEYESSGEARA
+170 GEKIEYESSGEARA

-190 FKLGFDSAS
+190 FKKGFDRES
-199 NGELANSYVTPANP
+199 NGELANSYVTPSNP
-213 TGQTT
+213 TGQSTT
-218 DGIFNASPNTLY
+218 GIFNASPNTLY
-230 FHKVKNPDGEG
+230 FHKIENPDGE
-241 KAEGSTE
+241 KKEEGSAE

-258 VEDNSTIDAA
+258 IKDNPTIDAA
-268 MDYIEGKGESVAD
+268 MDYIEAKGEGVAD
-281 DLLGQIFD
+281 ALLTQIFKP
-289 SEFLDNIGEEEGQ
+289 EFLNNIGEGEGE
-302 YSWYNTSDG
+302 YSWYNTIDG
-311 KEHADEVNNVT
+311 KEHTDEVNNTT
-322 GEEEPDG
+322 GEKEPDG

-336 DINLFWNDAPNADV
+336 SIDLFWNDAPNADV

-388 IGSHTFNFDH
+388 TDAHRFDFDK
-398 YFESIDP
+398 YFEGIDS
-405 TEGKTFAWILDA
+405 TEGETFAWILDA

-423 GPSYAGQNE
+423 GPSYAGQDE

-449 ERVAGGTT
+449 ERVAGGDT

-486 AVVEPQSVDD
+486 AVVEPQSVND

-503 EWRGESVTPMAA
+503 EWRGETVTPMAA

-522 TRDGID
+522 TRID

-543 NEEEVAFGG
+543 NEKEVAFGG
-552 TNTLTRGLSSCTPVA
+552 TNTLARGLSSCTPVA

-583 LEEKRVPTDEEPTIT
+583 LNTGEPTEDPTIT
-598 VDTDTSGD
+598 VETGTSGG
-606 QQQDGNAGDQNQNTG
+606 QQQDGNTQNDQNQDAG
-621 DGVTGPSDSTKKPT
+621 DATKQPSASDR
-635 ATDQPKTIAKTGS
+635 PKTIPKTGS

-656 AVALIA
+656 GVVLVA
-662 AGVTLVFVRRA
+662 AGVTLVFIRRA
-673 KRH
+673 KQR

>member
-1 MCARKEGH
+1 M
-9 KETIVNKQSKMRRA
+9 NKQSKMRRA

-47 STYYSSKQPYIVPQ
+47 TYYSSKQPYIAPQ
-61 QAVDMSYSAAPE
+61 QALDMSYSAVPE
-73 GYTIT
+73 GYAIT

-91 SSYKYDALLM
+91 SSYKYDALLKLM
-101 KMAETAKAEDGFVD
+101 GQTASEVGGFVS
-115 KETGE
+115 E
-120 KFIKNLEAITA
+120 EAEQTFM
-131 ANVDNG
+131 ANVQAIIDANVENG

-144 GESQHQGI
+144 GATQHQGI
-152 GERAYK
+152 GSRAYQ
-158 RNQTL
+158 RNKAL

-190 FKLGFDSAS
+190 FKFGFDTAS
-199 NGELANSYVTPANP
+199 GYKLADSYVKPTAPAGEGDAAP
-213 TGQTT
+213 FQK
-218 DGIFNASPNTLY
+218 SPNTLY
-230 FHKVKNPDGEG
+230 FHKTDNPDGSEKDG
-241 KAEGSTE
+241 YAAA
-248 WKIAS
+248 IAS
-253 EYEQF
+253 RYEDF
-258 VEDNSTIDAA
+258 VDNDKIIANA
-268 MDYIEGKGESVAD
+268 EDYIEDVPQSEKVSY
-281 DLLGQIFD
+281 DLMSQIFTD
-289 SEFLDNIGEEEGQ
+289 DFLKNIGKDEGR
-302 YSWYNTSDG
+302 YSWYNTTTGEKDSDEDG
-311 KEHADEVNNVT
+311 KADDGSGTDIRNCAIEGDPDELMAQYGEDICGET
-322 GEEEPDG
+322 G
-329 LDDKTGK
+329 
-336 DINLFWNDAPNADV
+336 
-350 NVDADAR
+350 
-357 GEMEK
+357 K
-362 HITSKVDAAMDL
+362 HITSVVDAAMDL

-388 IGSHTFNFDH
+388 IGDHTFDFDQ
-398 YFESIDP
+398 YF
-405 TEGKTFAWILDA
+405 KTISPEDGDVFAWILDM

-423 GPSYAGQNE
+423 GPSYAGQDE

-441 DDFFASID
+441 DDFFNSID

-486 AVVEPQSVDD
+486 AVENPQSVAD
-496 VYNYNKN
+496 VYNYQNN

-528 PKTGKAYTPL
+528 PETGKAYTPL

-572 YKESELKSCLG
+572 YKESELKGCLG
-583 LEEKRVPTDEEPTIT
+583 VDGKRIPSTEEPTIT
-598 VDTDTSGD
+598 VETGTSGD

-635 ATDQPKTIAKTGS
+635 AADQPKTIAKTGS

-656 AVALIA
+656 AVVLIA

>member
-1 MCARKEGH
+1 M
-9 KETIVNKQSKMRRA
+9 NKQSKMRRA
-23 LGSGVAGVAALAM
+23 LDSGVAGMAALAM

-47 STYYSSKQPYIVPQ
+47 TYYSSKQPYIAPQ
-61 QAVDMSYSAAPE
+61 QALDMSYSAVPE
-73 GYTIT
+73 GYAIT

-170 GETIEYESSGEARA
+170 GEKIEYESSGEARA

-190 FKLGFDSAS
+190 FKIGFDSAS
-199 NGELANSYVTPANP
+199 KGELANSYVTPANP

-218 DGIFNASPNTLY
+218 DGIFNASPNILY
-230 FHKVKNPDGEG
+230 FHKVKNPDGNPKENNPNDPED
-241 KAEGSTE
+241 AYD
-248 WKIAS
+248 IAQR
-253 EYEQF
+253 YEDF
-258 VEDNSTIDAA
+258 INADSVKSYIDAVEDYKKSEDI
-268 MDYIEGKGESVAD
+268 SR
-281 DLLGQIFD
+281 DLLSTVFKT
-289 SEFLDNIGEEEGQ
+289 EFIDKIGTDKDHM
-302 YSWYNTSDG
+302 WYNTIDG
-311 KEHADEVNNVT
+311 KPYDDEDENLI
-322 GEEEPDG
+322 EDG
-329 LDDKTGK
+329 TSDHYIG
-336 DINLFWNDAPNADV
+336 NCAPNAKPDDK
-350 NVDADAR
+350 DAC
-357 GEMEK
+357 GEA
-362 HITSKVDAAMDL
+362 SKSIESVVDAAMDL
-374 YNLYIIAADMQEEN
+374 YNLYIIAADMTVEN
-388 IGSHTFNFDH
+388 AGSHTFDFDQ
-398 YFESIDP
+398 YFADIAP
-405 TEGKTFAWILDA
+405 TEGETFAETFAWILDA

-423 GPSYAGQNE
+423 GPSVAGQTE

-441 DDFFASID
+441 DDFFNSID
-449 ERVAGGTT
+449 DRVADGGTT

-469 MPFAALIGAPG
+469 IPFAALIKAPG
-480 STQQAP
+480 SEEQI
-486 AVVEPQSVDD
+486 PQDKIYDPLDLLGDQGYQSNW
-496 VYNYNKN
+496 Y
-503 EWRGESVTPMAA
+503 GESVTPMAA

-522 TRDGID
+522 TKDGKD

-538 IRMLY
+538 VRMLY
-543 NEEEVAFGG
+543 NETEVPFNA
-552 TNTLTRGLSSCTPVA
+552 SCTPVA

-583 LEEKRVPTDEEPTIT
+583 LEEKRDQMDEEPTIT

-606 QQQDGNAGDQNQNTG
+606 QQQDGNTQNDQKQDAGDATKQ
-621 DGVTGPSDSTKKPT
+621 PSASDR
-635 ATDQPKTIAKTGS
+635 PKTIPKTGS

-656 AVALIA
+656 GVVLVA
-662 AGVTLVFVRRA
+662 AGVTLVFIRRA
-673 KRH
+673 KQR

>member
-47 STYYSSKQPYIVPQ
+47 TYYSSKQPYIVPQ
-61 QAVDMSYSAAPE
+61 QALDMSYSAAPE

-91 SSYKYDALLM
+91 SSYKYDALL
-101 KMAETAKAEDGFVD
+101 KMMGQTASEVGGFVS
-115 KETGE
+115 E
-120 KFIKNLEAITA
+120 EAEQA
-131 ANVDNG
+131 FMANVQAIIDANVENG

-144 GESQHQGI
+144 GATQHQGI
-152 GERAYK
+152 GSRAYQ
-158 RNQTL
+158 RNKQL
-163 FDQAAAD
+163 FDQATAD

-190 FKLGFDSAS
+190 FKKGFDQAS
-199 NGELANSYVTPANP
+199 GNTLSDSYETPTDPAGEGDAAPF
-213 TGQTT
+213 QK
-218 DGIFNASPNTLY
+218 SPDTLY
-230 FHKVKNPDGEG
+230 FHKTDNPDGSEKTG
-241 KAEGSTE
+241 EAAD
-248 WKIAS
+248 IAS
-253 EYEQF
+253 HYESF
-258 VEDNSTIDAA
+258 VENDETIANA
-268 MDYIEGKGESVAD
+268 EDYIENVDASVTVSY
-281 DLLGQIFD
+281 DLLSQIFTE
-289 SEFLDNIGEEEGQ
+289 EFLEKVDDGT
-302 YSWYNTSDG
+302 YSWYNTTTGEKDSDEDG
-311 KEHADEVNNVT
+311 KADDGSGTDIRNCAIEGDPDELMAEY
-322 GEEEPDG
+322 GEDICGE
-329 LDDKTGK
+329 TGK
-336 DINLFWNDAPNADV
+336 
-350 NVDADAR
+350 
-357 GEMEK
+357 
-362 HITSKVDAAMDL
+362 HISSVVDAAMDL

-388 IGSHTFNFDH
+388 TGDHTFDFDQ
-398 YFESIDP
+398 YFADVPAE
-405 TEGKTFAWILDA
+405 EGDVFAWILDM

-423 GPSYAGQNE
+423 GPSYAGQDE

-441 DDFFASID
+441 DDFFKSID

-486 AVVEPQSVDD
+486 AVENPQSVAD
-496 VYNYNKN
+496 VYNYQNN

-528 PKTGKAYTPL
+528 PETGKAYTPL

-543 NEEEVAFGG
+543 NETEVAFGG

-583 LEEKRVPTDEEPTIT
+583 LNTGEPTEDPTIT
-598 VDTDTSGD
+598 VETGTSGG
-606 QQQDGNAGDQNQNTG
+606 QQQDGNTQNDQKQDAGDATKQ
-621 DGVTGPSDSTKKPT
+621 PSASDR
-635 ATDQPKTIAKTGS
+635 PKTIPKTGS

-656 AVALIA
+656 GVVLVA
-662 AGVTLVFVRRA
+662 AGVTLVFIRRA
-673 KRH
+673 KQR

>member
-36 LATGTAHAANG
+36 LATGTAHAAYG
-47 STYYSSKQPYIVPQ
+47 TYYSSKQPYIVPQ
-61 QAVDMSYSAAPE
+61 QALDMSYSAAPE
-73 GYTIT
+73 GYAIT

-91 SSYKYDALLM
+91 SSYKYDALLKLM
-101 KMAETAKAEDGFVD
+101 GETASEVGGFVS
-115 KETGE
+115 E
-120 KFIKNLEAITA
+120 EAEQA
-131 ANVDNG
+131 FMANVQAIIDANVENG

-144 GESQHQGI
+144 GATQHQGI
-152 GERAYK
+152 GTRAYQ
-158 RNQTL
+158 RNKAL

-170 GETIEYESSGEARA
+170 GETIEYESSGEQRA

-190 FKLGFDSAS
+190 FKLGFDTAS
-199 NGELANSYVTPANP
+199 GYKLADSYVKPTAPAGEGDAAP
-213 TGQTT
+213 FQK
-218 DGIFNASPNTLY
+218 SPNTLY
-230 FHKVKNPDGEG
+230 FHKTDNPDGSEKDG
-241 KAEGSTE
+241 YAAV
-248 WKIAS
+248 IAS
-253 EYEQF
+253 RYEDF
-258 VEDNSTIDAA
+258 VDNDKIIANA
-268 MDYIEGKGESVAD
+268 EDYIEDVPQSEKVSY
-281 DLLGQIFD
+281 DLMSQIFTD
-289 SEFLDNIGEEEGQ
+289 DFLKNIGKDEGR
-302 YSWYNTSDG
+302 YSWYNTTTGEKDSDEDG
-311 KEHADEVNNVT
+311 KADDGSGTDIRNCAIEGDPDELMAEY
-322 GEEEPDG
+322 GEDICGE
-329 LDDKTGK
+329 TGK
-336 DINLFWNDAPNADV
+336 
-350 NVDADAR
+350 
-357 GEMEK
+357 
-362 HITSKVDAAMDL
+362 HISSVVDAAMDL

-388 IGSHTFNFDH
+388 TGDHTFDFDQ
-398 YFESIDP
+398 YFADVPAE
-405 TEGKTFAWILDA
+405 EGDVFAWILDM

-423 GPSYAGQNE
+423 GPSYAGQDE

-449 ERVAGGTT
+449 ERVAGGDT

-503 EWRGESVTPMAA
+503 EWRGETVTPMAA

-528 PKTGKAYTPL
+528 PETGKAYTPL
-538 IRMLY
+538 VRMLY

-572 YKESELKSCLG
+572 YKESELKGCLG
-583 LEEKRVPTDEEPTIT
+583 VDGKRIPSTEEPTIT
-598 VDTDTSGD
+598 VETGASGD
-606 QQQDGNAGDQNQNTG
+606 QQQDGNTGDQNQNAG
-621 DGVTGPSDSTKKPT
+621 DGVTGPSDSIKKPT

-648 AMIVPAVA
+648 AMIIPAVA
-656 AVALIA
+656 AVVLIA

>member
-36 LATGTAHAANG
+36 LATGTAHAAYG
-47 STYYSSKQPYIVPQ
+47 TYYSSKQPYIVPQ
-61 QAVDMSYSAAPE
+61 QALDMSYSAAPE
-73 GYTIT
+73 GYAIT

-91 SSYKYDALLM
+91 SSYKYDALLKLM
-101 KMAETAKAEDGFVD
+101 GETASEVGGFVS
-115 KETGE
+115 E
-120 KFIKNLEAITA
+120 EAEQA
-131 ANVDNG
+131 FMANVQAIIDANVENG

-144 GESQHQGI
+144 GATQHQGI
-152 GERAYK
+152 GTRAYQ
-158 RNQTL
+158 RNKAL

-170 GETIEYESSGEARA
+170 GETIEYESSGEQRA

-190 FKLGFDSAS
+190 FKLGFDTAS
-199 NGELANSYVTPANP
+199 GYKLADSYVKPTAPAGEGDAAP
-213 TGQTT
+213 FQK
-218 DGIFNASPNTLY
+218 SPNTLY
-230 FHKVKNPDGEG
+230 FHKTDNPDGSEKDG
-241 KAEGSTE
+241 YAAV
-248 WKIAS
+248 IAS
-253 EYEQF
+253 RYEDF
-258 VEDNSTIDAA
+258 VDNDKIIANA
-268 MDYIEGKGESVAD
+268 EDYIEDVPQSEKVSY
-281 DLLGQIFD
+281 DLMSQIFTD
-289 SEFLDNIGEEEGQ
+289 DFLKNIGKDEGR
-302 YSWYNTSDG
+302 YSWYNTTTGEKDSDEDG
-311 KEHADEVNNVT
+311 KADDGSGTDIRNCAIEGDPDELMAEY
-322 GEEEPDG
+322 GEDICGE
-329 LDDKTGK
+329 TGK
-336 DINLFWNDAPNADV
+336 
-350 NVDADAR
+350 
-357 GEMEK
+357 
-362 HITSKVDAAMDL
+362 HISSVVDAAMDL

-388 IGSHTFNFDH
+388 TGDHTFDFDQ
-398 YFESIDP
+398 YFADVPAE
-405 TEGKTFAWILDA
+405 EGDVFAWILDM

-423 GPSYAGQNE
+423 GPSYAGQDE

-449 ERVAGGTT
+449 ERVAGGDT

-503 EWRGESVTPMAA
+503 EWRGETVTPMAA

-528 PKTGKAYTPL
+528 PETGKAYTPL

-572 YKESELKSCLG
+572 YKESELKGCLG
-583 LEEKRVPTDEEPTIT
+583 VDGKRIPSTEEPTIT
-598 VDTDTSGD
+598 VETGTSGD
-606 QQQDGNAGDQNQNTG
+606 QQQDGNTGDQNQNAG

-656 AVALIA
+656 AVVLIA

>member
-23 LGSGVAGVAALAM
+23 LGSGVAGMAALAM

-47 STYYSSKQPYIVPQ
+47 TYYSSKQPYIAPQ
-61 QAVDMSYSAAPE
+61 QALDMSYSAVPE
-73 GYTIT
+73 GYAIT

-91 SSYKYDALLM
+91 SSYKYDALLKLM
-101 KMAETAKAEDGFVD
+101 GQTASEVGGFVS
-115 KETGE
+115 E
-120 KFIKNLEAITA
+120 EAEQTFM
-131 ANVDNG
+131 ANVQAIIDANVENG

-144 GESQHQGI
+144 GATQHQGI
-152 GERAYK
+152 GSRAYQ
-158 RNQTL
+158 RNKQL

-170 GETIEYESSGEARA
+170 GETIEYESSGEPRA

-190 FKLGFDSAS
+190 FKKGFDHAS
-199 NGELANSYVTPANP
+199 GSELAGSYVTPTAP
-213 TGQTT
+213 AGEGDAAPFQK
-218 DGIFNASPNTLY
+218 SPDTLY
-230 FHKVKNPDGEG
+230 FHKTDNPDGSEKTG
-241 KAEGSTE
+241 EAAD
-248 WKIAS
+248 IAS
-253 EYEQF
+253 RYENF
-258 VEDNSTIDAA
+258 VENNETIANA
-268 MDYIEGKGESVAD
+268 EDYIENVDASVTVSY
-281 DLLGQIFD
+281 DLLSQIFTED
-289 SEFLDNIGEEEGQ
+289 FLDNIGKKEGQ
-302 YSWYNTSDG
+302 YSWYNTT
-311 KEHADEVNNVT
+311 T
-322 GEEEPDG
+322 GEKDAGEDGFDDETGEDIRNCAIAGDPDELMAQYG
-329 LDDKTGK
+329 EDICGETG
-336 DINLFWNDAPNADV
+336 
-350 NVDADAR
+350 
-357 GEMEK
+357 K
-362 HITSKVDAAMDL
+362 HITSVVDAAMDL

-388 IGSHTFNFDH
+388 TGDYTFNFDQ
-398 YFESIDP
+398 YFADVP
-405 TEGKTFAWILDA
+405 AGDGDVFAWILDM

-423 GPSYAGQNE
+423 GPSYAGQDE

-441 DDFFASID
+441 DDFFKSID

-486 AVVEPQSVDD
+486 AVADPQTDAD
-496 VYNYNKN
+496 VYNYQNN

-528 PKTGKAYTPL
+528 PETGKAYTPL
-538 IRMLY
+538 VRMLY

-583 LEEKRVPTDEEPTIT
+583 VDGKRIPSTEEPTIT
-598 VDTDTSGD
+598 VDTGTSGD
-606 QQQDGNAGDQNQNTG
+606 QQQDGNAGDQSQNTG

-635 ATDQPKTIAKTGS
+635 AADQPKTIAKTGS

-656 AVALIA
+656 AVVLIA

>member
-47 STYYSSKQPYIVPQ
+47 TYYSSKQPYIVPQ
-61 QAVDMSYSAAPE
+61 QALDMSYSAAPE

-91 SSYKYDALLM
+91 SSYKYDALL
-101 KMAETAKAEDGFVD
+101 KMMGQTASEVGGFVS
-115 KETGE
+115 E
-120 KFIKNLEAITA
+120 EAEQA
-131 ANVDNG
+131 FMANVQAIIDANVENG

-144 GESQHQGI
+144 GATQHQGI
-152 GERAYK
+152 GSRAYQ
-158 RNQTL
+158 RNKQL

-190 FKLGFDSAS
+190 FKKGFDEAS
-199 NGELANSYVTPANP
+199 SSELVDSYVTP
-213 TGQTT
+213 T
-218 DGIFNASPNTLY
+218 DPAGEGDAAPFQKSPNTLY
-230 FHKVKNPDGEG
+230 FHKTDNPDG
-241 KAEGSTE
+241 
-248 WKIAS
+248 S
-253 EYEQF
+253 EK
-258 VEDNSTIDAA
+258 TGDAA
-268 MDYIEGKGESVAD
+268 IIAQRYETFIENNETIANAEDYIEDVDASVAVSY
-281 DLLGQIFD
+281 DLLKQIFTED
-289 SEFLDNIGEEEGQ
+289 FLDNIGKKEGQ
-302 YSWYNTSDG
+302 YSWYNTT
-311 KEHADEVNNVT
+311 T
-322 GEEEPDG
+322 GEEDSGEDGFDDETGEDIRNCAIEGDPDELIAQYG
-329 LDDKTGK
+329 EDICGETG
-336 DINLFWNDAPNADV
+336 
-350 NVDADAR
+350 
-357 GEMEK
+357 K
-362 HITSKVDAAMDL
+362 HITSVVDAAMDL

-388 IGSHTFNFDH
+388 IGDHTFDFDQ
-398 YFESIDP
+398 YF
-405 TEGKTFAWILDA
+405 KTISPEDGDVFAWILDM

-423 GPSYAGQNE
+423 GPSYAGQDE

-441 DDFFASID
+441 DDFFNSID
-449 ERVAGGTT
+449 KRVAGGTT

-486 AVVEPQSVDD
+486 AVADPQTDAD
-496 VYNYNKN
+496 VYNYQNN

-528 PKTGKAYTPL
+528 PETGKAYTPL
-538 IRMLY
+538 VRMLY

-583 LEEKRVPTDEEPTIT
+583 VDGKRIPSTEEPTIT
-598 VDTDTSGD
+598 VDTGTSGD

-635 ATDQPKTIAKTGS
+635 AADQPKTIAKTGS

>member
-47 STYYSSKQPYIVPQ
+47 TYYSSKQPYIAPQ
-61 QAVDMSYSAAPE
+61 QALDMSYSAVPE
-73 GYTIT
+73 GYAIT

-91 SSYKYDALLM
+91 SSYKYDALLKLM
-101 KMAETAKAEDGFVD
+101 GQTASEVGGFVS
-115 KETGE
+115 E
-120 KFIKNLEAITA
+120 EAEQTFM
-131 ANVDNG
+131 ANVQAIIDANVENG

-144 GESQHQGI
+144 GATQHQGI
-152 GERAYK
+152 GSRAYQ
-158 RNQTL
+158 RNKQL

-170 GETIEYESSGEARA
+170 GETIEYESSGEPRA

-190 FKLGFDSAS
+190 FKKGFDEAS
-199 NGELANSYVTPANP
+199 SSELVDSYVTP
-213 TGQTT
+213 T
-218 DGIFNASPNTLY
+218 DPAGEGDAAPFQKSPNTLY
-230 FHKVKNPDGEG
+230 FHKTDNPDG
-241 KAEGSTE
+241 
-248 WKIAS
+248 S
-253 EYEQF
+253 EK
-258 VEDNSTIDAA
+258 TGDAA
-268 MDYIEGKGESVAD
+268 IIAQRYETFIENNETIANAEDYIEDVDASVAVSY
-281 DLLGQIFD
+281 DLLKQIFTED
-289 SEFLDNIGEEEGQ
+289 FLDNIGKKEGQ
-302 YSWYNTSDG
+302 YSWYNTT
-311 KEHADEVNNVT
+311 T
-322 GEEEPDG
+322 GEEDSGEDGFDDETGEDIRNCAIEGDPDELIAQYG
-329 LDDKTGK
+329 EDICGETG
-336 DINLFWNDAPNADV
+336 
-350 NVDADAR
+350 
-357 GEMEK
+357 K
-362 HITSKVDAAMDL
+362 HITSVVDAAMDL

-388 IGSHTFNFDH
+388 IGDHTFDFDQ
-398 YFESIDP
+398 YF
-405 TEGKTFAWILDA
+405 KTISPEDGDVFAWILDM

-423 GPSYAGQNE
+423 GPSYAGQDE

-449 ERVAGGTT
+449 ERVAGGDT

-496 VYNYNKN
+496 VYNYNNN
-503 EWRGESVTPMAA
+503 EWRGETVTPMAA

-543 NEEEVAFGG
+543 NEKEVAFGG
-552 TNTLTRGLSSCTPVA
+552 TNTLARGLSSCTPVA

-583 LEEKRVPTDEEPTIT
+583 LNTVESTEDPTIT
-598 VDTDTSGD
+598 VETGTSGG
-606 QQQDGNAGDQNQNTG
+606 QQQDGNTQNDQKQDAGDATKQ
-621 DGVTGPSDSTKKPT
+621 PSASDR
-635 ATDQPKTIAKTGS
+635 PKTIPKTGS

-656 AVALIA
+656 GVVLVA
-662 AGVTLVFVRRA
+662 AGVTLVFIRRA
-673 KRH
+673 KQR

>member
-1 MCARKEGH
+1 
-9 KETIVNKQSKMRRA
+9 
-23 LGSGVAGVAALAM
+23 
-36 LATGTAHAANG
+36 
-47 STYYSSKQPYIVPQ
+47 
-61 QAVDMSYSAAPE
+61 
-73 GYTIT
+73 
-78 YTEMLARHGSRGL
+78 
-91 SSYKYDALLM
+91 
-101 KMAETAKAEDGFVD
+101 
-115 KETGE
+115 
-120 KFIKNLEAITA
+120 
-131 ANVDNG
+131 
-137 YGMLTGQ
+137 MLTGQ
-144 GESQHQGI
+144 GATQHQGI
-152 GERAYK
+152 GTRAYQ
-158 RNQTL
+158 RNKAL

-170 GETIEYESSGEARA
+170 GETIEYESSGEQRA

-190 FKLGFDSAS
+190 FKLGFDTAS
-199 NGELANSYVTPANP
+199 GYKLADSYVKPTAPAGEGDAAP
-213 TGQTT
+213 FQK
-218 DGIFNASPNTLY
+218 SPNTLY
-230 FHKVKNPDGEG
+230 FHKTDNPDGSKKDG
-241 KAEGSTE
+241 AAAA
-248 WKIAS
+248 IAS
-253 EYEQF
+253 RYEDF
-258 VEDNSTIDAA
+258 VDNDKIIANA
-268 MDYIEGKGESVAD
+268 EDYIEDVPQSEKASY
-281 DLLGQIFD
+281 DLMSQIFTD
-289 SEFLDNIGEEEGQ
+289 DFLKNIGKDEGR
-302 YSWYNTSDG
+302 YSWYNTTTGEKDSDEDG
-311 KEHADEVNNVT
+311 KADDGSGTDIRNCAIEGDPDELMAEYGEDICGET
-322 GEEEPDG
+322 G
-329 LDDKTGK
+329 
-336 DINLFWNDAPNADV
+336 
-350 NVDADAR
+350 
-357 GEMEK
+357 K
-362 HITSKVDAAMDL
+362 HITSVVDAAMDL

-388 IGSHTFNFDH
+388 TGDHTFDFDQ
-398 YFESIDP
+398 YFTNTNISPED
-405 TEGKTFAWILDA
+405 GDVFAWILDM

-449 ERVAGGTT
+449 ERVAGGDT

-486 AVVEPQSVDD
+486 AVENPQSVAD
-496 VYNYNKN
+496 VYNYQDNK
-503 EWRGESVTPMAA
+503 WRGESVTPMAA

-543 NEEEVAFGG
+543 NETEVAFGG
-552 TNTLTRGLSSCTPVA
+552 TNTLTRRLSSCTPVA

-606 QQQDGNAGDQNQNTG
+606 QQQDGNAGDQSQNTG

-635 ATDQPKTIAKTGS
+635 ATDQPKTITKTGS

>member
-61 QAVDMSYSAAPE
+61 QALDMSYSAAPE

-91 SSYKYDALLM
+91 SSYKYDALLKLM
-101 KMAETAKAEDGFVD
+101 GETAAEENGFVS
-115 KETGE
+115 E
-120 KFIKNLEAITA
+120 EARNTFMSNVQAIID
-131 ANVDNG
+131 ANVENG

-144 GESQHQGI
+144 GATQHQGI
-152 GERAYK
+152 GTRAYQ
-158 RNQTL
+158 RNKAL

-170 GETIEYESSGEARA
+170 GETIEYESSGEQRA

-190 FKLGFDSAS
+190 FKLGFDTAS
-199 NGELANSYVTPANP
+199 GYKLADSYVKPTAPAGEGDAAP
-213 TGQTT
+213 FQK
-218 DGIFNASPNTLY
+218 SPNTLY
-230 FHKVKNPDGEG
+230 FHKTDNPDGSE
-241 KAEGSTE
+241 KDDQAAA
-248 WKIAS
+248 IAS
-253 EYEQF
+253 RYEDF
-258 VEDNSTIDAA
+258 VDNDKIIANA
-268 MDYIEGKGESVAD
+268 EDYIEDVDASVTVSY
-281 DLLGQIFD
+281 DLLSQIFTED
-289 SEFLDNIGEEEGQ
+289 FLKKVDDGT
-302 YSWYNTSDG
+302 YSWYNTTTGEKDSDEDG
-311 KEHADEVNNVT
+311 KADDGSGTDIRNCAIEGDPDELMAEY
-322 GEEEPDG
+322 GEDICGE
-329 LDDKTGK
+329 TGK
-336 DINLFWNDAPNADV
+336 
-350 NVDADAR
+350 
-357 GEMEK
+357 
-362 HITSKVDAAMDL
+362 HISSVVDAAMDL

-388 IGSHTFNFDH
+388 TGDHTFGFDQ
-398 YFESIDP
+398 YFADVP
-405 TEGKTFAWILDA
+405 AKEGNVFAWILDM

-423 GPSYAGQNE
+423 GPSYAGQDE

-441 DDFFASID
+441 DDFFNSID
-449 ERVAGGTT
+449 ARVDGGDT

-486 AVVEPQSVDD
+486 AVADPQTDAD
-496 VYNYNKN
+496 VYNYQNN

-528 PKTGKAYTPL
+528 PETGKAYTPL

-606 QQQDGNAGDQNQNTG
+606 QQQDGNAGDQSQNTG

-635 ATDQPKTIAKTGS
+635 ATDQPKTITKTGS